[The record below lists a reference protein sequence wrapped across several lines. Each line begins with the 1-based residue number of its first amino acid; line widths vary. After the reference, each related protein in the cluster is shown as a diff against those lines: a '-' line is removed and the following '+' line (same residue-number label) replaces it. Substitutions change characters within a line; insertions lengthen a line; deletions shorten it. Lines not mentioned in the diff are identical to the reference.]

1 MAGRLLQWSL
11 GGSAV
16 MHAALLYGPW
26 VDEQPTRQA
35 LSDRALEVVLVN
47 ARSAAPPKQAQAVAQ
62 ASLAGGGQHSQGR
75 AQSPFAWTPSSAQAT
90 AQSSESSRQIQQL
103 QAQQEQL
110 LMQVRQALAPPA
122 PPDAAVAPSQ
132 NITAWTQEQRQQL
145 LHSLAEIERRIVQE
159 NARPRRRFISP
170 ATREEAYAMYWD
182 ALRRKIETQG
192 TRDFPQVQ
200 GERLY
205 GELTMNLVVD
215 ATGRLISTQ
224 IVSGSTSRWL
234 DQRALEIVRSA
245 APFGAFSAEMNKQ
258 ADELVITS
266 RFRFTR
272 EAGLEATVHAGG
284 QR

>member
-1 MAGRLLQWSL
+1 MAARLMQWSL

-26 VDEQPTRQA
+26 IDEQPSRQA

-62 ASLAGGGQHSQGR
+62 ASLAGGGQASEGR
-75 AQSPFAWTPSSAQAT
+75 AQSPFAWTPSSAQA
-90 AQSSESSRQIQQL
+90 AAESSASPQQLQQL
-103 QAQQEQL
+103 QAQQQQL
-110 LMQVRQALAPPA
+110 LLQVRQALAAPA
-122 PPDAAVAPSQ
+122 APDPVVTPSQ
-132 NITAWTQEQRQQL
+132 NSTPWTPEQRQQL
-145 LHSLAEIERRIVQE
+145 LQTLAEIERRIVQE

-182 ALRRKIETQG
+182 ALRRKIESQG
-192 TRDFPQVQ
+192 TKDFPQVQ

-205 GELTMNLVVD
+205 GELTMNLIVD
-215 ATGRLISTQ
+215 VSGRLVNAQ
-224 IVSGSTSRWL
+224 VVSGSTSRSL

-245 APFGAFSAEMNKQ
+245 APFGAFSTEMSKQ

-272 EAGLEATVHAGG
+272 EAGLEATVQATG

>member
-1 MAGRLLQWSL
+1 MAVRLLHWSL

-26 VDEQPTRQA
+26 VDEQPSRQA
-35 LSDRALEVVLVN
+35 LSDQALEVVLVN

-62 ASLAGGGQHSQGR
+62 ASLAGGGLHSQGR
-75 AQSPFAWTPSSAQAT
+75 AQSPFAWAPPAPQAT
-90 AQSSESSRQIQQL
+90 AQTQAASQQIEQL
-103 QAQQEQL
+103 QAQQQHL
-110 LMQVRQALAPPA
+110 LMQVRQALAAAA
-122 PPDAAVAPSQ
+122 PPDMALAPDH
-132 NITAWTQEQRQQL
+132 NTTTWTPEQRQQL
-145 LHSLAEIERRIVQE
+145 LHSLAEIERRIATE

-182 ALRRKIETQG
+182 ALRRKIESHG
-192 TRDFPQVQ
+192 TKDFPQVQ

-215 ATGRLISTQ
+215 ATGRLLNAQVVHPSA
-224 IVSGSTSRWL
+224 SRWL

-245 APFGAFSAEMNKQ
+245 APFGAFSTEMNKQ

-272 EAGLEATVHAGG
+272 EAGMEATVQTTG
-284 QR
+284 RP